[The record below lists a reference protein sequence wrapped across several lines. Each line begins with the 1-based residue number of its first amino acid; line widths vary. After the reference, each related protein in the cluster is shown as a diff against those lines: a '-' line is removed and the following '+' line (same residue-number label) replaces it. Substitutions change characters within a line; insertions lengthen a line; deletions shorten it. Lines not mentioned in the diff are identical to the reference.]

1 MIWASPTN
9 LYLLISHGDA
19 TIIPSMAALPAGS
32 PPAWPP
38 CWSSAVHFSHSEKH
52 RNTSQ
57 LISK

>member
-1 MIWASPTN
+1 MICTSPTN
-9 LYLLISHGDA
+9 LYLLLSHGDA
-19 TIIPSMAALPAGS
+19 IIIPSMASLPAGS

-38 CWSSAVHFSHSEKH
+38 CWSAAAHFSSSEKY